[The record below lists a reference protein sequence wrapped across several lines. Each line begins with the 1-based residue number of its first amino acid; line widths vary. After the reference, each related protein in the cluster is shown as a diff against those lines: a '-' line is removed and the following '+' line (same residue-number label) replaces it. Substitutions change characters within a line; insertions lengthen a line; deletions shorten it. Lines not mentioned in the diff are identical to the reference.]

1 MSNMK
6 TVGKYTFFY
15 DKTCP
20 PSNWYL
26 MNFKI
31 KDYSFNCGEQA
42 MMFSKAMLFGDKEI
56 ADKILAAK
64 NPAQHK
70 ALGRQ
75 VKGYVEDVWV
85 ARRNGIQD
93 AIAFARFDQNPKERR
108 DLFESLDTLM
118 VEAAK
123 NDKIWGIGLGITDP
137 RIHDKNKWL
146 GLNLLGESMDRAKAR
161 LIQKYPE
168 EYAAVVAADREAY
181 EQLSIQSVE
190 DEIPDFEAEYVLAEI
205 EAGFRDEG
213 QEGPQP

>member
-20 PSNWYL
+20 PSNWY
-26 MNFKI
+26 MMDFTI
-31 KDYSFNCGEQA
+31 KAYKFNCGEQA

-56 ADKILAAK
+56 ADQIMAAK
-64 NPAQHK
+64 WPGDHK
-70 ALGRQ
+70 ALGRK
-75 VKGYVEDVWV
+75 VKGYVEEIWV

-123 NDKIWGIGLGITDP
+123 NDKIWGIGLGITDS
-137 RIHDKNKWL
+137 RIHDPSKWL

-161 LIQKYPE
+161 LILKYPQ
-168 EYAAVVAADREAY
+168 EYAAAVAADGEAL
-181 EQLSIQSVE
+181 EQCEPDLFE
-190 DEIPDFEAEYVLAEI
+190 RDFEAEYALAEI
-205 EAGFRDEG
+205 KAGFH
-213 QEGPQP
+213 